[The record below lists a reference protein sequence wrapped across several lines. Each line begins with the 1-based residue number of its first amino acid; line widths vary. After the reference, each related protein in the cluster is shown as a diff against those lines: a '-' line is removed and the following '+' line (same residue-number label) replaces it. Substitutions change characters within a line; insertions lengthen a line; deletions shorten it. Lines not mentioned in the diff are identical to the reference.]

1 MLHRSP
7 HMLDTA
13 ITLHYHITSQRHKKA
28 QRAPVKAVW
37 LKSIISKL
45 SPMFS
50 LPSPQICAVS
60 AEL

>member
-1 MLHRSP
+1 
-7 HMLDTA
+7 MLDTA
-13 ITLHYHITSQRHKKA
+13 ITLHYHITSQRHKEA

-45 SPMFS
+45 NPMFS